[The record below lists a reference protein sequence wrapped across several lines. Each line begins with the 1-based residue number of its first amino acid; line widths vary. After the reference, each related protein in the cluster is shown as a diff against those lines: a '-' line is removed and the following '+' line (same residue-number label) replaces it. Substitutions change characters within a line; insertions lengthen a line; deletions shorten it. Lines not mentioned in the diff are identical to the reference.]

1 MAAQVKIAEIE
12 IIPIFPKLARRYEGH
27 EVRME
32 GIDHRVVYR
41 ARTDCGLTGCGDLRI
56 RPGGCPPRSSI
67 EPLIG
72 RDPFDFINN
81 RFNAGLGGAL
91 YDLMG
96 KKLGVPAYKL
106 MGQKVR
112 DRVSVAAWTRPAAPD
127 EFAKEIQRAA
137 DEGYRIFKMHS
148 CDYHDVIEQTRAAE
162 AVAPPG
168 FELHWDFNA
177 NRTLAT
183 VLPLVARLERDHPIV
198 GYIED
203 PIARTD
209 IDGWRRLR
217 EQTRIPIVMHVPQLG
232 GAQEMLHGLADI
244 YMLDGGVGDTLERG
258 WMYSRANVQT
268 IIQQGAGTLG
278 KAFALH
284 MAAVLPSAS
293 GHSIHLDDQYEEDY
307 TTTRIPVT
315 EGFSPVPS
323 APGLGFEV
331 DEDALAR
338 MAAREAPAIPR
349 HVGVLTLPG
358 GTKVYTS
365 SIPSAQEITGREE
378 GSIRGLSCELW
389 QDDGSDEFERA
400 FGEAHA

>member
-1 MAAQVKIAEIE
+1 
-12 IIPIFPKLARRYEGH
+12 
-27 EVRME
+27 
-32 GIDHRVVYR
+32 
-41 ARTDCGLTGCGDLRI
+41 
-56 RPGGCPPRSSI
+56 
-67 EPLIG
+67 
-72 RDPFDFINN
+72 
-81 RFNAGLGGAL
+81 
-91 YDLMG
+91 
-96 KKLGVPAYKL
+96 

-127 EFAKEIQRAA
+127 EFAKEIRRAV
-137 DEGYRIFKMHS
+137 DQGYRVFKMHS

-162 AVAPPG
+162 AVTPAG
-168 FELHWDFNA
+168 FQLHWDFNA
-177 NRTLAT
+177 NRTLAA
-183 VLPLVARLERDHPIV
+183 VLPLVAALERDHPIV

-244 YMLDGGVGDTLERG
+244 YMLDGSVGDTLERG

-315 EGFSPVPS
+315 EGFSAVPA
-323 APGLGFEV
+323 APGLGFDV

-338 MAAREAPAIPR
+338 TAAREAPPIPR

-358 GTKVYTS
+358 GTKVYTP

-378 GSIRGLSCELW
+378 GAIRGLSCEIW
-389 QDDGSDEFERA
+389 QDDGSHEFERA
-400 FGEAHA
+400 FAQAHG